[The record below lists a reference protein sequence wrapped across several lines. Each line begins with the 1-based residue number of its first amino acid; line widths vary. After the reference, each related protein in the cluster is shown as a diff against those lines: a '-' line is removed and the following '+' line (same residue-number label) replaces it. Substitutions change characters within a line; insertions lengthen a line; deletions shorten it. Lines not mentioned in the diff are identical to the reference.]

1 MIITVTLN
9 PAIDKTAEVQ
19 TMVPNGLNRLNHVI
33 LDVGGK
39 GINVSKAIKEL
50 GGQSICTGFVAGDN
64 GTWIEKKLDEMG
76 LEYKFKRID
85 GNTRMNLKVL
95 DQNMNLTELNEV
107 GNEVNAEDLQ
117 AFKSELLKMT
127 FAGDIVVLSGSV
139 PKGVPIDIYKE
150 LVTLL
155 KQKGAKVI
163 LDADGDLFTVGI
175 EAGPNLIKPN
185 KYELCKYFGL
195 SEDVSDLDLIEQAR
209 KLLYKGI
216 DTVVI
221 SLGSK
226 GAIFITHEEVA
237 RVPGLDIIAHS
248 AVGAGDSM
256 VGALAYAMEQNYELI
271 PLIKLA
277 VATSAGAVMTKGTK
291 APSYAI
297 VEKLMKEVQINFR
310 EK

>member
-9 PAIDKTAEVQ
+9 PAIDKTAQVEQ
-19 TMVPNGLNRLNHVI
+19 MVPNGLNRLNNII

-50 GGQSICTGFVAGDN
+50 GGDSICTGFVAGSN
-64 GTWIEKKLDEMG
+64 GKWIEEKLDSLG
-76 LEYKFKRID
+76 LEYKFRHVE
-85 GNTRMNLKVL
+85 GNTRINLKVL
-95 DQNMNLTELNEV
+95 DRDMNLTELNDAGDEIHE
-107 GNEVNAEDLQ
+107 NDLRYLKEDLLEMV
-117 AFKSELLKMT
+117 KPD
-127 FAGDIVVLSGSV
+127 DIVVLAGSV
-139 PKGVPIDIYKE
+139 PAGVPTTIYQE
-150 LVTLL
+150 LITLL
-155 KQKGAKVI
+155 KEKGAKVVM
-163 LDADGDLFTVGI
+163 DADGELFTNGI
-175 EAGPNLIKPN
+175 EAGPTLIKPN

-195 SEDVSDLDLIEQAR
+195 NEDVTDVELVSHAK

-226 GAIFITHEEVA
+226 GAIFITSEETA
-237 RVPGLDIIAHS
+237 YVPGLDIIAHS

-256 VGALAYAMEQNYELI
+256 VGALTYGISEGLELI

-291 APSYAI
+291 APNRSV
-297 VEKLMKEVQINFR
+297 VEMLMKEVQIDFR
-310 EK
+310 

>member
-9 PAIDKTAEVQ
+9 PAIDKTAQVD
-19 TMVPNGLNRLNHVI
+19 TMIANGLNRLNNVI

-50 GGQSICTGFVAGDN
+50 GGESICTGFIAGDN
-64 GTWIEKKLDEMG
+64 GAWIEKKLDELG
-76 LEYKFKRID
+76 LEYKFKRVE

-95 DQNMNLTELNEV
+95 DRNMSLTELNEV
-107 GNEVNAEDLQ
+107 GNEINAEDLQ
-117 AFKSELLKMT
+117 ALKSELLKMT

-139 PKGVPIDIYKE
+139 PQGVPKDIYKE
-150 LVTLL
+150 LITLL
-155 KQKGAKVI
+155 KEKGVKVI
-163 LDADGDLFTVGI
+163 LDADGDLFTEGI

-195 SEDVSDLDLIEQAR
+195 SEDVSDLDLIENAR
-209 KLLYKGI
+209 KLLFKGI
-216 DTVVI
+216 ETVVI

-226 GAIFITHEEVA
+226 GAIFITHDEVA
-237 RVPGLDIIAHS
+237 MVPGLKIIAHS

-256 VGALAYAMEQNYELI
+256 VGALAYGMEKNYELI

-277 VATSAGAVMTKGTK
+277 VATSAGAVMTEGTK
-291 APSYAI
+291 APHFAI
-297 VEKLMKEVQINFR
+297 IEKLMREVEINFKER
-310 EK
+310 

>member
-9 PAIDKTAEVQ
+9 PAIDKTAQVEQ
-19 TMVPNGLNRLNHVI
+19 MVPNGLNRLNNII

-50 GGQSICTGFVAGDN
+50 GGDSICTGFVAGSN
-64 GTWIEKKLDEMG
+64 GKWIEEKLDSLG
-76 LEYKFKRID
+76 LEYKFRHVE
-85 GNTRMNLKVL
+85 GNTRINLKVL
-95 DQNMNLTELNEV
+95 DRDMNLTELNDAGDEIHE
-107 GNEVNAEDLQ
+107 NDLRYLKEDLLEMV
-117 AFKSELLKMT
+117 KPD
-127 FAGDIVVLSGSV
+127 DIVVLAGSV
-139 PKGVPIDIYKE
+139 PAGVPTTIYQE
-150 LVTLL
+150 LITLL
-155 KQKGAKVI
+155 KEKGAKVVM
-163 LDADGDLFTVGI
+163 DADGELFTNGI
-175 EAGPNLIKPN
+175 EAGPTLIKPN

-195 SEDVSDLDLIEQAR
+195 NEDVTDVELVSHAK

-226 GAIFITHEEVA
+226 GAIFITNEETA
-237 RVPGLDIIAHS
+237 YVPGLDIIAHS

-256 VGALAYAMEQNYELI
+256 VGALTYGISEGLELI

-291 APSYAI
+291 APNRSV
-297 VEKLMKEVQINFR
+297 VEMLMKEVQIDFR
-310 EK
+310 

>member
-9 PAIDKTAEVQ
+9 PAIDKTAQVKK
-19 TMVPNGLNRLNHVI
+19 MVPNGLNRLDHVL

-64 GTWIEKKLDEMG
+64 GAWIEKALDNMG
-76 LEYKFKRID
+76 LEYRFNLVD

-95 DQNMNLTELNEV
+95 DEEMNLTELNEV
-107 GNEVNAEDLQ
+107 GNEISAEDLEL
-117 AFKSELLKMT
+117 FKQNLLDMT
-127 FAGDIVVLSGSV
+127 FAGDIVVLAGSV
-139 PKGVPIDIYKE
+139 PRGISKDIYKE

-155 KQKGAKVI
+155 KGKGAKVI
-163 LDADGDLFTVGI
+163 LDADGDLFTAGI
-175 EAGPNLIKPN
+175 EAGPHLIKPN

-195 SEDVSDLDLIEQAR
+195 SEDVSDLDLIENAQ

-216 DTVVI
+216 ETVVI

-226 GAIFITHEEVA
+226 GAIFITHDEVA
-237 RVPGLDIIAHS
+237 RVPGLDIVAHS

-256 VGALAYAMEQNYELI
+256 VGALAYGMENNYELI

-277 VATSAGAVMTKGTK
+277 VATSAGAVMTQGTK
-291 APSYAI
+291 APKKAI
-297 VEKLMKEVQINFR
+297 VEKLIKEVEVYFR
-310 EK
+310 